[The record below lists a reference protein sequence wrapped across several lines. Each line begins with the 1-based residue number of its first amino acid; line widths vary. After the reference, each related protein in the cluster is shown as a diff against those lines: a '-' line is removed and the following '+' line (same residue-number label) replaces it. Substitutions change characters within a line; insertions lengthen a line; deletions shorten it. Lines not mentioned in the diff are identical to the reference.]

1 LCVHSN
7 KEGISGSGTRSRP
20 IVYGKTPLPKQKNDK
35 VAETSAKRESEPKRF
50 GQRFGYF
57 AAEGKVTRPGGRNA
71 PRPFA
76 PQARNTFSVPKTQK
90 RMAKIV

>member
-20 IVYGKTPLPKQKNDK
+20 IVYGKTPLPKQKNGK

-57 AAEGKVTRPGGRNA
+57 AAEGKVTRPGGRNI
-71 PRPFA
+71 PFSFA
-76 PQARNTFSVPKTQK
+76 ASSK
-90 RMAKIV
+90 